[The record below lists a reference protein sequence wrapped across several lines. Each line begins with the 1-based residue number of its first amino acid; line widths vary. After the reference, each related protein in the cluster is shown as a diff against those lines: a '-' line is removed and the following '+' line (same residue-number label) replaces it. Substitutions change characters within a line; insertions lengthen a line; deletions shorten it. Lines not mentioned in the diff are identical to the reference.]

1 MPHLMRVGRVVAD
14 VDLQSAR
21 CTHPCGW
28 EGVQIL
34 WRIHTPP
41 YSLLLAENYKCVS
54 LNRKRNHHQ
63 HNHHLKMRHLL

>member
-41 YSLLLAENYKCVS
+41 YSLLLAENYKLCQF
-54 LNRKRNHHQ
+54 KQ
-63 HNHHLKMRHLL
+63 EA